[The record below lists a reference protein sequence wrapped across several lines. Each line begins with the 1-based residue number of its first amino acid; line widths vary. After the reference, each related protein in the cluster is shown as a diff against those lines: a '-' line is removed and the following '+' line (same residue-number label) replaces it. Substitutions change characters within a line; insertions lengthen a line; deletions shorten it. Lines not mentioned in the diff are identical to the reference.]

1 LKNILWVSILIASLF
16 SQYEY
21 SKEDVNPSSSTYGEM
36 IWQPSYEGYITLHYF
51 TTQGWAGWTSVF
63 GQLSDFQADL
73 HEEGYDKV
81 VIIGVGQSAQQ
92 SFNSNFCS
100 NSDLPLVMDQSPD
113 LPIETL
119 FNGGHRDLVVIG
131 SDGVTELYRLAL
143 NSTYFP
149 LYEDDLREV
158 IANNYSTSVLGD
170 LNGDDIVNILDIVQ
184 LANMVLANDYSES
197 ADINSDGLVNILDI
211 VQVTNIILSS

>member
-1 LKNILWVSILIASLF
+1 MKNILWVSILIASLF

-21 SKEDVNPSSSTYGEM
+21 SKEDMNPTSSTYGEM

-51 TTQGWAGWTSVF
+51 TTQGWAGWTSIF

-113 LPIETL
+113 LPIETS

-158 IANNYSTSVLGD
+158 IANNYSTSILGD

>member
-1 LKNILWVSILIASLF
+1 
-16 SQYEY
+16 
-21 SKEDVNPSSSTYGEM
+21 M
-36 IWQPSYEGYITLHYF
+36 
-51 TTQGWAGWTSVF
+51 
-63 GQLSDFQADL
+63 SDFQADL
-73 HEEGYDKV
+73 HEEGYEKV

-92 SFNSNFCS
+92 NFNSNFCS
-100 NSDLPLVMDQSPD
+100 GSDLPLVMDQSPN

-119 FNGGHRDLVVIG
+119 FNGGHRDLVIIG
-131 SDGVTELYRLAL
+131 NDGVTELYRLTL

-197 ADINSDGLVNILDI
+197 ADINSDGVVNILDI